1 MINHKPTLL
10 EDPTEEP
17 WFLFSHEVERYRKE
31 CLSQEQKDTLE
42 KLVNGVHLNNP
53 QKTIMDI
60 WLALVEHCGVSN
72 YHSIKKDD
80 YDEVLSFLQGMI
92 PNTQ

>member
-60 WLALVEHCGVSN
+60 WLALV
-72 YHSIKKDD
+72 
-80 YDEVLSFLQGMI
+80 
-92 PNTQ
+92 